1 MAEAGTTLYFIITLF
16 AASIRMAVPLTL
28 AGLGETFSE
37 RSGVLNIG
45 LEGIMLSGAFFS
57 FMAAY
62 ITQNIMIGVI
72 FGCLGGL
79 LISMI
84 HAFMSFKYYVNQ
96 TIVGIALNF
105 FSLGLTSFLFL
116 AYFGRT
122 TTVPQ
127 CPVVKPIKIP
137 LLSDLPIIGDVLF
150 NQDIFVYFTI
160 FACFVS
166 YIILYKTV
174 WGTNIDSI
182 GEHPQAADTA
192 GLNVKRT
199 RYITAIINGCLGG
212 LGGAYLT
219 LAMLGFFMENITSG
233 KGFIALVVVILG
245 RRHPFGVLFAA
256 LLVGAAEAL
265 QYRLQTLGLGL
276 PSQVFIMLP
285 YVVTVIVLLFSIGKS
300 GDPATLGISYKRSSR

>member
-1 MAEAGTTLYFIITLF
+1 MAEAGITLHFLVTLF

-57 FMAAY
+57 FLAAY
-62 ITQNIMIGVI
+62 ATQNILIGVI
-72 FGCLGGL
+72 GGCLGGL
-79 LISMI
+79 LISLI
-84 HAFMSFKYYVNQ
+84 HAYMSFKCYVNQ

-116 AYFGRT
+116 ANFGRT

-137 LLSDLPIIGDVLF
+137 LLSDIPVIGDVLF

-160 FACFVS
+160 FACIIS

-174 WGTNIDSI
+174 WGINIDSI
-182 GEHPQAADTA
+182 GEHPKAADTV

-219 LAMLGFFMENITSG
+219 IALLGFFMENITSG

-245 RRHPFGVLFAA
+245 RRNPFGVLLAA

-285 YVVTVIVLLFSIGKS
+285 YVVTVIVLLFSIGK
-300 GDPATLGISYKRSSR
+300 GKDPSALGVSYKRSAR

>member
-1 MAEAGTTLYFIITLF
+1 MTETGVVLHFLITLF

-57 FMAAY
+57 FIAAY
-62 ITQNIMIGVI
+62 HTQSIVVGVI
-72 FGCLGGL
+72 CGCLGGL

-116 AYFGRT
+116 ASFGRT
-122 TTVPQ
+122 TTIPQ
-127 CPVVKPIKIP
+127 CPVVKQLPIP
-137 LLSDLPIIGDVLF
+137 YLSDIPIIGNLLF

-182 GEHPQAADTA
+182 GEHPKAADTV

-199 RYITAIINGCLGG
+199 RYITAVINGCLGG

-245 RRHPFGVLFAA
+245 RRNPFGVLLAA

-285 YVVTVIVLLFSIGKS
+285 YVVTVIVLLFSIGRGS
-300 GDPATLGISYKRSSR
+300 DPSALGIPFKRSSR

>member
-1 MAEAGTTLYFIITLF
+1 MAETGITIHFLITLF

-57 FMAAY
+57 FLAAY
-62 ITQNIMIGVI
+62 ATQNIVIGVI
-72 FGCLGGL
+72 GGCLGGL
-79 LISMI
+79 LISLI
-84 HAFMSFKYYVNQ
+84 HAYMSFKCYVNQ

-116 AYFGRT
+116 ANFGRT

-137 LLSDLPIIGDVLF
+137 LLSDIPVVGDVLF
-150 NQDIFVYFTI
+150 NQDIFVYFTV
-160 FACFVS
+160 FACIIS

-174 WGTNIDSI
+174 WGINIDSI
-182 GEHPQAADTA
+182 GEHPKAADTV

-219 LAMLGFFMENITSG
+219 LALLGFFMENITSG

-245 RRHPFGVLFAA
+245 RRNPFGVLLAA
-256 LLVGAAEAL
+256 LLVGTAEAL

-285 YVVTVIVLLFSIGKS
+285 YVVTVIVLLFSIGK
-300 GDPATLGISYKRSSR
+300 GKDPSALGISYKRSAR

>member
-1 MAEAGTTLYFIITLF
+1 MDAGMLYFIVTIL

-57 FMAAY
+57 FLAAFS
-62 ITQNIMIGVI
+62 TQSIAIGVI
-72 FGCLGGL
+72 GGCLGGI

-84 HAFMSFKYYVNQ
+84 HAVVSIHWGVDQ
-96 TIVGIALNF
+96 IITGIALNF

-116 AYFGRT
+116 ANFGRT
-122 TTVPQ
+122 TIVPE
-127 CPVVKPIKIP
+127 CPVVEPIKIP
-137 LLSDLPIIGDVLF
+137 LFSRIPLIGDVLF

-160 FACFVS
+160 FACIVA
-166 YIILYKTV
+166 YLILYKTV
-174 WGTNIDSI
+174 WGTNIDAI
-182 GEHPQAADTA
+182 GEHPKAADTA
-192 GLNVKRT
+192 GLNVHRT
-199 RYITAIINGCLGG
+199 RYMTALLNGGLGG
-212 LGGAYLT
+212 LGGAYLI
-219 LAMLGFFMENITSG
+219 LSQLGLFMENITSG

-245 RRHPFGVLFAA
+245 RRNPFGVLLAA

-265 QYRLQTLGLGL
+265 QYRLQTMGIGL

-285 YVVTVIVLLFSIGKS
+285 YVVTVIVLLFSIGRS
-300 GDPATLGISYKRSSR
+300 RDPAALGIPYTRTSQ